1 MSRDVS
7 YYVTDVDY
15 TKSENKP
22 VYDIIYDDF
31 ITELFSNDGYDA
43 EEILKYKM
51 ENTLMREDYEYELF
65 SFDVYIMDYD
75 YFVNYTVDNIL
86 IKQIQDDVRSHP
98 GKYILFK
105 FF

>member
-15 TKSENKP
+15 TKPGNEL

-31 ITELFSNDGYDA
+31 ITERLSNSGYDA
-43 EEILKYKM
+43 EGIIKYEMK
-51 ENTLMREDYEYELF
+51 NTLVREDDEYSLF
-65 SFDVYIMDYD
+65 SFDVYIVDYD
-75 YFVNYTVDNIL
+75 YFMDYAVDNIL
-86 IKQIQDDVRSHP
+86 IKQVQDDVRSHP

>member
-7 YYVTDVDY
+7 YYVTNVDY
-15 TKSENKP
+15 TKPENKS

-31 ITELFSNDGYDA
+31 ITERLSNGGYDA

-51 ENTLMREDYEYELF
+51 ENTLVREDYEHILF
-65 SFDVYIMDYD
+65 SFDSYIMDYD
-75 YFVNYTVDNIL
+75 YFMSYTTDNIL
-86 IKQIQDDVRSHP
+86 IKQIQDDVRSHS